1 MRDLRTWQAESLA
14 NLLAGGPVCQHAAR
28 YIIRNSVE
36 IGFARQS
43 TAARWTLGGKI
54 ELSSAFYSLE
64 TDPASPASLG
74 SIVHE
79 ATHLEQGAA
88 LALTVAGEVGGW
100 RVEYEARRELG
111 RPIGDPHWGAVYTTP
126 EIPTRGDLRQ
136 ARREMLRITSYRYL
150 IWLLPLQPNLVTRG
164 VEAVQTI
171 LWRKSRA

>member
-28 YIIRNSVE
+28 YIIANGVE

-43 TAARWTLGGKI
+43 TSARWTLDGRI

-64 TDPASPASLG
+64 TDPASPQSLG

-79 ATHLEQGAA
+79 VTHLAQGVA

-100 RVEYEARRELG
+100 KAEYAARQELG
-111 RPIGDPHWGAVYTTP
+111 QPIGDPHWRAVYATP
-126 EIPTRGDLRQ
+126 GVPSKDDLRQ
-136 ARREMLRITSYRYL
+136 ARREMLRMAGYRYL
-150 IWLLPLQPNLVTRG
+150 IWLLPLQPNFITRCA
-164 VEAVQTI
+164 ETVQTI
-171 LWRKSRA
+171 FSRKKP